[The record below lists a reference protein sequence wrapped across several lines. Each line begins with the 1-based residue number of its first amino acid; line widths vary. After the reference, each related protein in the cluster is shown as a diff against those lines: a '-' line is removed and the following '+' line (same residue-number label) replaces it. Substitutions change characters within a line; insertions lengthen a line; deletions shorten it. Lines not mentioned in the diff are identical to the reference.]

1 MVTLTYRVVAY
12 ARFKGPNLKV
22 HLSARQAELQ
32 RWCVQQ
38 TNLGR
43 AEIKGGVLARPRVY
57 WKVHLQIRSFEAGV
71 SHSEGIAVQK
81 ALGFQPQEP
90 MFESRSWQV
99 PLWVW
104 VLTLHFRALVHP
116 VSDLTRMHCKHH
128 PRTRAHPRTH
138 THLQKITVSK
148 STTAKPDSAQITI
161 ITIRLWSSRLD
172 GIAVSGVVTLQ
183 SKSISQQNDPQPS
196 DDVFAELCYPF

>member
-43 AEIKGGVLARPRVY
+43 VEIKGGVLARPRVY

-116 VSDLTRMHCKHH
+116 VSQTSHACTANITHA
-128 PRTRAHPRTH
+128 RARAPTH
-138 THLQKITVSK
+138 THSPAENHCKQKYH
-148 STTAKPDSAQITI
+148 
-161 ITIRLWSSRLD
+161 
-172 GIAVSGVVTLQ
+172 
-183 SKSISQQNDPQPS
+183 
-196 DDVFAELCYPF
+196 C